1 MYQLNKIQSIL
12 EFVYEKGIKYTN
24 FNCRVKLARSGK
36 NLLLK
41 AMQVGHVKQ
50 KKSNKKNLKSCKTN
64 YETNLTSAVRENVI

>member
-36 NLLLK
+36 NVVLK
-41 AMQVGHVKQ
+41 AMQVG
-50 KKSNKKNLKSCKTN
+50 
-64 YETNLTSAVRENVI
+64 NVTQH